1 MNCTRT
7 KSTKARIKP
16 ALLVRIL
23 IQILEVT
30 AEILNIRIAT
40 LRCLPLVQS
49 QKFIIVRDVTQG
61 PGEPAG
67 TRDRAHHTRPAH
79 LEGKCLTM
87 GHGLKLLGKK
97 QDERV
102 GCKEMD

>member
-1 MNCTRT
+1 M
-7 KSTKARIKP
+7 
-16 ALLVRIL
+16 
-23 IQILEVT
+23 LEVT
-30 AEILNIRIAT
+30 AEILNIIIAT

-49 QKFIIVRDVTQG
+49 QKFIIVRGVRHTQV

-67 TRDRAHHTRPAH
+67 TRDRAPHTRPAH
-79 LEGKCLTM
+79 LEGKGLTM
-87 GHGLKLLGKK
+87 GHGLKLLGAK